1 MSEQISTREQNSPA
15 KKRSDSIWLGVVL
28 IVMGFISAIPIM
40 AKRLKKGQI
49 VVWLLV
55 NEKEAKE
62 QKWAGYKPG

>member
-1 MSEQISTREQNSPA
+1 
-15 KKRSDSIWLGVVL
+15 
-28 IVMGFISAIPIM
+28 M